1 MKKLRIVVLSVLFLS
16 IAIPLSA
23 QMPGRDADPHQM
35 PRPTTEAD
43 LNRMIKQGRLRLQN
57 ISEFPAE
64 KIAAEN
70 KMLTVINI
78 SQSPQLKSLQLS
90 EDFQKL
96 HTLQISET
104 GLTAIPAS
112 VFHLVEL
119 KYFVLRKNP
128 VAFIPAQ
135 IGKLQNLEGL
145 SLQYLPIQ
153 EVPAETGQLRQLT
166 RLEISHTYRNV
177 KPGSP
182 ANEFPGIK
190 TLPKSIGRLTGLKNL
205 ILDHNGLE
213 KLPKE
218 TGNLAELTVLSLSG
232 NKLKTLPAEIGKLSK
247 LEALE
252 LSNNPL
258 TALPESIGNL
268 SNLKLLNIS
277 YTSITKLPENLS
289 RLKNLE
295 TLLVSGTKLSDEQ
308 LSALKKKMPHTRIFN
323 GKDVE

>member
-1 MKKLRIVVLSVLFLS
+1 MLSAIFLS
-16 IAIPLSA
+16 TAIPLPA

-57 ISEFPAE
+57 ISEFPTE

-78 SQSPQLKSLQLS
+78 SQSPKLTSLQFS
-90 EDFQKL
+90 EDFQQL

-104 GLTAIPAS
+104 GITEIPAS
-112 VFHLVEL
+112 VFHLAEL

-128 VAFIPAQ
+128 VATIPAQ
-135 IGKLQNLEGL
+135 IKKLQKLEGL
-145 SLQYLPIQ
+145 NLQYLPIQ
-153 EVPAETGQLRQLT
+153 EVPAEIGQLHQLT
-166 RLEISHTYRNV
+166 RLEISNSYRSV

-182 ANEFPGIK
+182 ANKFTGIK
-190 TLPKSIGRLTGLKNL
+190 TLPKSIGQLSGLKNL

-213 KLPKE
+213 KLPGE
-218 TGNLAELTVLSLSG
+218 TGNLAELTMLSLSG
-232 NKLKTLPAEIGKLSK
+232 NNLKTLPAEIGKLSK

-258 TALPESIGNL
+258 TALPASIGNL
-268 SNLKLLNIS
+268 ESLKLLNLS
-277 YTSITKLPENLS
+277 YTSIAKLPENII

-295 TLLVSGTKLSDEQ
+295 TLLVSGTKLTDEQ

-323 GKDVE
+323 GKDVGENSSSK